1 ILPRLFLFFLLLFQN
16 PFDTCIV
23 LGQRLAL
30 FLFIRYLIFML
41 PLSYVLI
48 FSFYHICFFLPIMQW
63 S

>member
-41 PLSYVLI
+41 PLCNGLI
-48 FSFYHICFFLPIMQW
+48 DAISSNLK
-63 S
+63 SNDNKVD